1 MAGLDEA
8 RLKDAVKFMQE
19 ADKSTEKSWFKK
31 PDWDIAGQYYEKAAQ
46 SFKSAKSYEQSVQ
59 AFIKASDAMVTA
71 TSLFMA
77 GRALE
82 NGGNVCLQNLGQPER
97 AAEMYKRASEL
108 FMQNMTP
115 DRAAEMLEKSA
126 KAMEPISVDAAMD
139 LYIGACNIYEGED
152 RAKYATDTYKRTIAL
167 LVKHKRFEK
176 AIEILLRL
184 GNVQKDTANKS
195 AYFKTLLSI
204 IIVQL
209 AAGDEVEAGKKFQEF
224 CIVEGFV
231 RTEESAVAHAMLD
244 AFEHRDQNYY
254 NQVASRQH
262 VGFLDNE
269 IARLA
274 RNIVISNDLISGGG
288 YVDPSGG
295 PNFNSQQGGVP
306 FGNDGYP
313 QQQHQ
318 QQQQQQPY
326 SSQAPSGHNP
336 NQFYHQQQPPQ
347 RQPSPYQQPGTSSGY
362 SISPA
367 VGGSSPAP
375 AQRLNERNESDWRAL
390 TQAPNQQQQQQGQ
403 QHHQQQQSRQQAG
416 GPPNR
421 NYYEHDDDGLL
432 YEPGELRP
440 DQLQGIIQVDFKSLL
455 LGYTANTL
463 SRKKLDSRKKPFHK
477 QQNIR
482 SIIKDLVHLLISK
495 FPPFLTRR
503 NCKIHF
509 DGSHTEEKALARIER
524 LEQYQ
529 VQNCELLATADLE
542 LEKITTVLDRV
553 KSPAP
558 QTCSQRSFVVKHAA
572 KAIDSG
578 C

>member
-1 MAGLDEA
+1 MAGLEEA
-8 RLKDAVKFMQE
+8 RLKDAVKFMHE
-19 ADKSTEKSWFKK
+19 ADKNTEKSWFKK
-31 PDWDIAGQYYEKAAQ
+31 PDWDIAAQYYEKAAQ

-152 RAKYATDTYKRTIAL
+152 RARYATDTYKRTISL

-176 AIEILLRL
+176 ATEILLRL

-195 AYFKTLLSI
+195 AYYKTLLSV

-209 AAGDEVEAGKKFQEF
+209 AAGDEVEAGRKFQEF

-254 NQVASRQH
+254 NQTAARQH

-295 PNFNSQQGGVP
+295 ENFNNQQGGAPP
-306 FGNDGYP
+306 FGHTQ
-313 QQQHQ
+313 QQQHHAPYNSQPPHGHNANQFHPQ
-318 QQQQQQPY
+318 QNQQGQQPL
-326 SSQAPSGHNP
+326 
-336 NQFYHQQQPPQ
+336 PPTPAQ
-347 RQPSPYQQPGTSSGY
+347 RQPSPYQQPGTSGGY
-362 SISPA
+362 NISPA
-367 VGGSSPAP
+367 VGGPSPAHH
-375 AQRLNERNESDWRAL
+375 ADERSESDWRSL
-390 TQAPNQQQQQQGQ
+390 TQAPAPPP
-403 QHHQQQQSRQQAG
+403 HQQQHPNQPYQSQQPSG
-416 GPPNR
+416 GPAGR
-421 NYYEHDDDGLL
+421 NYYDQDDDGLL
-432 YEPGELRP
+432 
-440 DQLQGIIQVDFKSLL
+440 
-455 LGYTANTL
+455 
-463 SRKKLDSRKKPFHK
+463 
-477 QQNIR
+477 
-482 SIIKDLVHLLISK
+482 
-495 FPPFLTRR
+495 
-503 NCKIHF
+503 
-509 DGSHTEEKALARIER
+509 
-524 LEQYQ
+524 
-529 VQNCELLATADLE
+529 
-542 LEKITTVLDRV
+542 
-553 KSPAP
+553 
-558 QTCSQRSFVVKHAA
+558 
-572 KAIDSG
+572 
-578 C
+578 

>member
-1 MAGLDEA
+1 MAGLEEA
-8 RLKDAVKFMQE
+8 RLKDAVKFMHE
-19 ADKSTEKSWFKK
+19 ADKNTEKTWFKK
-31 PDWDIAGQYYEKAAQ
+31 PDWDIAAQYYEKAAQ

-152 RAKYATDTYKRTIAL
+152 RARYATDTYKRTISL
-167 LVKHKRFEK
+167 LVKHKRFDK
-176 AIEILLRL
+176 ATEILLRL

-195 AYFKTLLSI
+195 AYYKTLLSV

-209 AAGDEVEAGKKFQEF
+209 AAGDEVEAGRKFQEF

-254 NQVASRQH
+254 NQTAARQH

-295 PNFNSQQGGVP
+295 ENFNNQQGGPPP
-306 FGNDGYP
+306 FGNT
-313 QQQHQ
+313 Q
-318 QQQQQQPY
+318 QQQQHAPYNSQPPHG
-326 SSQAPSGHNP
+326 QNA
-336 NQFYHQQQPPQ
+336 NQFYPQQKQQGQQPLPPPPAQ
-347 RQPSPYQQPGTSSGY
+347 RQPSPYQQPGTSGGY

-367 VGGSSPAP
+367 VGGPSPAHHTD
-375 AQRLNERNESDWRAL
+375 ERSESDWRSL
-390 TQAPNQQQQQQGQ
+390 TQAPAPPP
-403 QHHQQQQSRQQAG
+403 HQQQHPNQPYQPQQPSG
-416 GPPNR
+416 GPPSR
-421 NYYEHDDDGLL
+421 NYYDQDDDGLL
-432 YEPGELRP
+432 
-440 DQLQGIIQVDFKSLL
+440 
-455 LGYTANTL
+455 
-463 SRKKLDSRKKPFHK
+463 
-477 QQNIR
+477 
-482 SIIKDLVHLLISK
+482 
-495 FPPFLTRR
+495 
-503 NCKIHF
+503 
-509 DGSHTEEKALARIER
+509 
-524 LEQYQ
+524 
-529 VQNCELLATADLE
+529 
-542 LEKITTVLDRV
+542 
-553 KSPAP
+553 
-558 QTCSQRSFVVKHAA
+558 
-572 KAIDSG
+572 
-578 C
+578 